1 VLGLVAHWRDEEK
14 AIVHTRETI
23 LVEVV
28 FRGRARKWC
37 ALPNVGGEPMT
48 TTLAPKSFPAG
59 RAEASPSVMV
69 IADDAVAARR
79 VMRALQSGGLDVVE
93 RGRCADVVVL
103 ACDVSRVENTS
114 TLRRLRRDV
123 RQGGIVVV
131 ARGSAHGNVR
141 ELLNV
146 GADGFLTEDELE
158 PALAAVV
165 RAVAIG
171 YVAVPRALRRCVAR
185 PAFSHREREVL
196 ALVVE
201 GLHNREIADRLYL
214 AESTIKS
221 HVASSFA
228 KLGVRSR
235 KEAAAIVLDPDE
247 DLREL
252 VLGDV
257 RDAPSTL

>member
-1 VLGLVAHWRDEEK
+1 MTPPL
-14 AIVHTRETI
+14 
-23 LVEVV
+23 
-28 FRGRARKWC
+28 
-37 ALPNVGGEPMT
+37 ALHAV
-48 TTLAPKSFPAG
+48 PAG
-59 RAEASPSVMV
+59 RSEASPCVTV
-69 IADDAVAARR
+69 LADDSVTARR
-79 VMRALQSGGLDVVE
+79 VTRALQSDALEVVQYGGS
-93 RGRCADVVVL
+93 ADVVVL
-103 ACDVSRVENTS
+103 ACDISRVENTS
-114 TLRRLRRDV
+114 TLRRLRRDLGQV
-123 RQGGIVVV
+123 GIVVV
-131 ARGSAHGNVR
+131 ARGSTRGNVR

-165 RAVAIG
+165 RTVALG
-171 YVAVPRALRRCVAR
+171 YLSVPRALRRCVTR

-201 GLHNREIADRLYL
+201 GLHNREIADRLFL

-235 KEAAAIVLDPDE
+235 KQATALVLDPDE
-247 DLREL
+247 GLREL

>member
-1 VLGLVAHWRDEEK
+1 MS
-14 AIVHTRETI
+14 
-23 LVEVV
+23 
-28 FRGRARKWC
+28 
-37 ALPNVGGEPMT
+37 P
-48 TTLAPKSFPAG
+48 TLALQALSAG
-59 RAEASPSVMV
+59 RSEPSPSVMV
-69 IADDAVAARR
+69 MADDTVAGRR
-79 VMRALQSGGLDVVE
+79 VMRTLQSDGLEVVDP
-93 RGRCADVVVL
+93 GRTADVVVL
-103 ACDVSRVENTS
+103 ACDISRVGNTS
-114 TLRRLRRDV
+114 TLRQLRRDLGH
-123 RQGGIVVV
+123 GGIVVV
-131 ARGSAHGNVR
+131 ALGPARGNVR

-146 GADGFLTEDELE
+146 GADGFVTEDELE

-171 YVAVPRALRRCVAR
+171 YVAIPRALRRSVAR

-235 KEAAAIVLDPDE
+235 KEAAAVVLDPDE

-257 RDAPSTL
+257 RDAASTL